1 MDVPSNVVA
10 GVDINSS
17 AARQLRLTTQQVQ
30 AALAEKAAQF
40 RASQA
45 AERAEETAKAER
57 AEMGGCEGST
67 ATRLRRCASA
77 ARCPKERSAV
87 AQHRP
92 CRIGLRPLSRWATTP
107 AALFLCLA
115 VGG

>member
-17 AARQLRLTTQQVQ
+17 AARQLRLTIQ